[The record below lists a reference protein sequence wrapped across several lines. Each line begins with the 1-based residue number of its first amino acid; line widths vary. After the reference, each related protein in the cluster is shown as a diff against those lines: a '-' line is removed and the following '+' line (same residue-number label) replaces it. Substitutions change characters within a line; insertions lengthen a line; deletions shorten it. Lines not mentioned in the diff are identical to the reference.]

1 MTTIQ
6 RGDVRQYGVVLIVLT
21 AALAIATA
29 LAVYFAATRTSAPAG
44 DFDSGPASP
53 PSVGQQDEPCWRP
66 NVPC

>member
-6 RGDVRQYGVVLIVLT
+6 RGDVRQYRLVLIVLT
-21 AALAIATA
+21 TALAIATA
-29 LAVYFAATRTSAPAG
+29 LAVYFAATRTSATAG
-44 DFDSGPASP
+44 DSDSGPVSP

>member
-6 RGDVRQYGVVLIVLT
+6 RGDVRQNRLVLIVLT
-21 AALAIATA
+21 TALAIATA
-29 LAVYFAATRTSAPAG
+29 LAVYFAATRISVTAG
-44 DFDSGPASP
+44 DSDSGPVSP